1 MVSARVAWRKFM
13 NTAGELKTKALSA
26 LDVGLFA
33 TFIWTCFSIWI
44 AYTGPSIVTRST
56 VVQGGEG
63 WSRATMTVA
72 EESQIRSFLIY
83 TLAIHATFWAS
94 FWVVRRLR
102 RYAPRPSDAAAFVIA
117 LILTICYLPA
127 FLSSWMHDA
136 ALTQFLWP
144 LGFPTLCSHLAYLDV
159 TESPFVYGS
168 AFLKLAAVA
177 PAFVM
182 YAAAC
187 LPRTSVAHR

>member
-1 MVSARVAWRKFM
+1 M
-13 NTAGELKTKALSA
+13 NTADESKKKALSI

-56 VVQGGEG
+56 VHGDEG

-72 EESQIRSFLIY
+72 EESQIRSFLIF
-83 TLAIHATFWAS
+83 TLAIHAALWAS

-102 RYAPRPSDAAAFVIA
+102 KHAPKLSDATAFVIA
-117 LILTICYLPA
+117 GLLTICYLPA
-127 FLSSWMHDA
+127 FLSSWVHDA
-136 ALTQFLWP
+136 ALSQVLWP
-144 LGFPTLCSHLAYLDV
+144 LGFPTLCSHLAYLDA
-159 TESPFVYGS
+159 SDRPFAYGS
-168 AFLKLAAVA
+168 VVLKMAAIV
-177 PAFVM
+177 PAIIL
-182 YAAAC
+182 YAAAS